1 MSKDSLY
8 IEYRELLRDRKSVSD
23 KTTLYQRISKR
34 IKEIEYIIGTQAVV
48 KKNIN
53 RKTSKSFIKMKPQ
66 VLVYKKNS

>member
-34 IKEIEYIIGTQAVV
+34 IKEIEDIIGTQAVV